1 MDTCLNTFNGYIDD
15 VGIWERPISKLE
27 RLELLRS
34 QRIPYELVSAVW
46 LYKWFIDAEKEIPHM
61 QDTRLDLVEMAAD
74 IHLAYQRKNYIEFK
88 TLLLEFIREGRY

>member
-1 MDTCLNTFNGYIDD
+1 MYLNTFSGYIDE
-15 VGIWERPISKLE
+15 VGIWERPISKIE

-34 QRIPYELVSAVW
+34 KSIPYELVSSVW
-46 LYKWFIDAEKEIPHM
+46 LYKWFIKAEQEVCYM
-61 QDTRLDLVEMAAD
+61 QDTRFDLVEMAAD